1 VIVVDTTVLVYAAG
15 GEHPL
20 KAPCRA
26 LIEAVTEGRVEATTT
41 VEVIQEFVH
50 VRARRRDRRD
60 AAERGREL
68 AWLFRPLIV
77 PGEAE
82 LALGLELFERHQE
95 IGAFAAVLAAAAKLA
110 GADALVSADRA
121 FAAVAG
127 ITFLD
132 PGGPGLARLIAGR
145 SPDDEGTGPTQ
156 GVDASPS
163 G

>member
-1 VIVVDTTVLVYAAG
+1 VIVVDTTILVYAAG
-15 GEHPL
+15 AEHPL

-50 VRARRRDRRD
+50 VRARRLDRRD

-68 AWLFRPLIV
+68 ARLFRPLLV
-77 PGEAE
+77 PGDAE
-82 LALGLELFERHQE
+82 LALGLELFEQHGAL
-95 IGAFAAVLAAAAKLA
+95 GAFDAVLAAAAKLA

-121 FAAVAG
+121 FARVRA
-127 ITFLD
+127 ITHLD

-145 SPDDEGTGPTQ
+145 TAADKPGATSGTVDESRS
-156 GVDASPS
+156 D
-163 G
+163 